1 MTAPNPHAA
10 RQRWMSVLARATAAD
25 LASRLAACPS
35 LPTHIRLRGPESG
48 LVMLRGRAGGAG
60 SQFNLGE
67 MTVTRCTVR
76 NADGFVGHAYIQGRD
91 HRTATLAAAI
101 DAGLQ
106 DPARQPDLLR
116 AVIEPLAAAQAEQ
129 RAAQARRAAA
139 TKVDFFT
146 MATMRA

>member
-1 MTAPNPHAA
+1 
-10 RQRWMSVLARATAAD
+10 
-25 LASRLAACPS
+25 
-35 LPTHIRLRGPESG
+35 
-48 LVMLRGRAGGAG
+48 
-60 SQFNLGE
+60 

-91 HRTATLAAAI
+91 HATAALAAAL

-116 AVIEPLAAAQAEQ
+116 TVIEPLATAQAEQ

-139 TKVDFFT
+139 TKVEFFT
-146 MATMRA
+146 MATMRS